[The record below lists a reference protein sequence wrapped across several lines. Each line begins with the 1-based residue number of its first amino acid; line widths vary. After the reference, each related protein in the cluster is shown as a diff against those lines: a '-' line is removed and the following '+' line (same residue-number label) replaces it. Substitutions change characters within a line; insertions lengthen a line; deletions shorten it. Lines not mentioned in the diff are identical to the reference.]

1 MSLDSVL
8 ARIEALSVS
17 ARQTAPAAPAQTAA
31 AAQTATPA
39 TTFATTLSALA
50 AQSTAGQ
57 ATTPPSAGL
66 QTSALPTAG
75 LQTAALPAP
84 TAAATGADPAQDS
97 AAAPYVDAMRQAGAK
112 YGVDPLL
119 LQAVIQQESGF
130 NPNATSGAGAEGL
143 MQLMPGTASALG
155 VTNPYDPLQ
164 SIDGGARYLRQGLDR
179 FNGDPVLALAAYN
192 AGGGAV
198 EKFGGV
204 PPYAE
209 TQNYV
214 QKVMANYQRLQTE
227 GSGP

>member
-1 MSLDSVL
+1 
-8 ARIEALSVS
+8 
-17 ARQTAPAAPAQTAA
+17 
-31 AAQTATPA
+31 
-39 TTFATTLSALA
+39 
-50 AQSTAGQ
+50 
-57 ATTPPSAGL
+57 
-66 QTSALPTAG
+66 
-75 LQTAALPAP
+75 
-84 TAAATGADPAQDS
+84 
-97 AAAPYVDAMRQAGAK
+97 MRQAGAK

-119 LQAVIQQESGF
+119 LQAVISQESGF

-179 FNGDPVLALAAYN
+179 FGGDPVLALAAYN

-198 EKFGGV
+198 EKYGGV

>member
-8 ARIEALSVS
+8 ARIDALSATTQGAV
-17 ARQTAPAAPAQTAA
+17 TPATAQTAA
-31 AAQTATPA
+31 SVQTATPA
-39 TTFATTLSALA
+39 TAFATTLA
-50 AQSTAGQ
+50 AAAAQ
-57 ATTPPSAGL
+57 ATTAQTPALPSAGFPASACGAPAA
-66 QTSALPTAG
+66 QATSADAG
-75 LQTAALPAP
+75 RDA
-84 TAAATGADPAQDS
+84 
-97 AAAPYVDAMRQAGAK
+97 AAAPYLDAMRQAGAK
-112 YGVDPLL
+112 YGVDPRL
-119 LQAVIQQESGF
+119 LQAVIAQESGF

-179 FNGDPVLALAAYN
+179 FGGDPVLALAAYN

-198 EKFGGV
+198 EKYGGV

-209 TQNYV
+209 TRNYV
-214 QKVMANYQRLQTE
+214 QKVMADYQRLQTE